1 MERTAG
7 TPQHQN
13 VVAVCTPKAYDD
25 ISDLVA
31 QVERPL
37 LVALDGVEDPA
48 NLGAIIRT
56 VVATGARGVVIP
68 ERRAAG
74 LSPAVARAAAGALE
88 HAKVARVPN
97 LVRALMDLKSQNLWV
112 YGFEAEAPK
121 SYTELDYSQGCVL
134 VLGGE
139 GRGLHRLVREA
150 CDERAHIPLRGP
162 VSSLNVSVA
171 AGVVLYEAVRQRGSV
186 GAGLVPALRAGTAD
200 ARAPTRDAPSDPES
214 ALQPESTGGH
224 PTGRDLWEVVHELEM
239 AALLLYA
246 GQRPSRCWWC
256 SPAWR
261 WHRPRGRRK
270 TLRSRALR
278 KPPRKRMPPIKRKEP
293 APLRS
298 SPSNVQNVTTPV
310 TVFDSSGQ
318 FVYDL
323 EKDEFKVYDNGELQD
338 IKGLTPRCAAVFG
351 DRGRNE

>member
-1 MERTAG
+1 LSNRESGERQDVVYGIHSVWEAVRTRPVDFVMITQGYHNPRVQEIVDACRTTGISLRFSPRPAVERTAG

-31 QVERPL
+31 QVDRPL

-56 VVATGARGVVIP
+56 VVAAGARGVVIP

-97 LVRALMDLKSQNLWV
+97 LVRALMDLKSHNLWV
-112 YGFEAEAPK
+112 YGFEAEASK

-150 CDERAHIPLRGP
+150 CDERAYIPLRGP

-171 AGVVLYEAVRQRGSV
+171 AGVVLYEAVRQR
-186 GAGLVPALRAGTAD
+186 
-200 ARAPTRDAPSDPES
+200 
-214 ALQPESTGGH
+214 
-224 PTGRDLWEVVHELEM
+224 
-239 AALLLYA
+239 A
-246 GQRPSRCWWC
+246 GQ
-256 SPAWR
+256 
-261 WHRPRGRRK
+261 
-270 TLRSRALR
+270 
-278 KPPRKRMPPIKRKEP
+278 
-293 APLRS
+293 
-298 SPSNVQNVTTPV
+298 
-310 TVFDSSGQ
+310 
-318 FVYDL
+318 
-323 EKDEFKVYDNGELQD
+323 
-338 IKGLTPRCAAVFG
+338 
-351 DRGRNE
+351 